1 VTELPKLVKLTRE
14 LHERLAEAI
23 AKQERTLKY
32 LAGEPYEPVA
42 HPAAAILV
50 GVGEG
55 SAA

>member
-1 VTELPKLVKLTRE
+1 MTELPKLVKLTRE